1 MDEHGRFPQ
10 GQLRRRRLRPAMGPP
25 QRPLRRRRHRHGA
38 ADRRCCSE
46 EMGIG
51 PQISLDL
58 WIFMVTIGDLDI
70 YGDF

>member
-25 QRPLRRRRHRHGA
+25 QKPLRRHRHGA